1 MVPASHPAYSAVSSR
16 TLLCSPCR
24 RTPRLAAFGALL
36 LLTSL
41 HCIAL
46 TFPVPFSLAAKHPKP
61 TTRNTNT
68 QTHAHACT
76 PPHMHPHPP
85 LPHRHAPPPHTH
97 TRARVH
103 PLPPLQGITD
113 DTAKLLA
120 KKQAGRV
127 QGTDADLR
135 RMTTEQAKQRL
146 LEFGLEEEVINA
158 MGRWQRIDAVRGG

>member
-1 MVPASHPAYSAVSSR
+1 MRPRPPFHTRSHLPHFY
-16 TLLCSPCR
+16 
-24 RTPRLAAFGALL
+24 
-36 LLTSL
+36 
-41 HCIAL
+41 
-46 TFPVPFSLAAKHPKP
+46 
-61 TTRNTNT
+61 
-68 QTHAHACT
+68 THA
-76 PPHMHPHPP
+76 
-85 LPHRHAPPPHTH
+85 
-97 TRARVH
+97 RAF
-103 PLPPLQGITD
+103 PSPLQGITD